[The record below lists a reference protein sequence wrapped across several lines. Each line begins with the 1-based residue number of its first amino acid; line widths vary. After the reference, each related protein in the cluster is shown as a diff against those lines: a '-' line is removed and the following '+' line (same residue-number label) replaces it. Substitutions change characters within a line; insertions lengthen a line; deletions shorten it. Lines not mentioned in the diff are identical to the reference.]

1 MPKGKPICL
10 ELKQMVVDA
19 FLEGRRLVDISRQ
32 FILPKYTVTK
42 IISRYNARGHVET
55 MPKSGRPKKLQFG
68 WIGESKGY
76 AKKIHGC
83 QDQE

>member
-32 FILPKYTVTK
+32 FLLPKYSVSR
-42 IISRYNARGHVET
+42 IIVRYNERGHVEK
-55 MPKSGRPKKLQFG
+55 MPKSGRPKKTTF
-68 WIGESKGY
+68 
-76 AKKIHGC
+76 
-83 QDQE
+83 